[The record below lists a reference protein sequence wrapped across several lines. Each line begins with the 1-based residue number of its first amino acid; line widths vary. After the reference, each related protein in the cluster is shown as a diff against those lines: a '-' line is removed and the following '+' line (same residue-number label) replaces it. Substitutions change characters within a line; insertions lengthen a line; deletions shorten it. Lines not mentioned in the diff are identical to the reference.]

1 MRTFSHEQI
10 SLPISSHADPHILAS
25 VCLRRDGQ
33 ECPESLL
40 KNDLGDFAAFYEKAM
55 GGMR

>member
-1 MRTFSHEQI
+1 MLTLH
-10 SLPISSHADPHILAS
+10 LPGPLA
-25 VCLRRDGQ
+25 CHLHLLARRDGQ

-55 GGMR
+55 SGMR